1 MLWVWRERGYFHFFE
16 GFALNRLKMSEKIK
30 PGIYQHYKGPL
41 YKVMRCAQHS
51 ETEEW
56 LVYYQALYGEYG
68 YWVRPLEMF
77 IESVTWEG
85 QEVPR
90 FKLMKED

>member
-1 MLWVWRERGYFHFFE
+1 M
-16 GFALNRLKMSEKIK
+16 IK
-30 PGIYQHYKGPL
+30 LGIYKHYKGPL
-41 YKVMRCAQHS
+41 YKVIGCAQHS

-77 IESVTWEG
+77 KETVEFDG
-85 QEVPR
+85 QVKAR
-90 FKLMKED
+90 FELIKAD

>member
-1 MLWVWRERGYFHFFE
+1 M
-16 GFALNRLKMSEKIK
+16 IK
-30 PGIYQHYKGPL
+30 PGIYKHYKGAL
-41 YKVMRCAQHS
+41 YKVMGSAQHS

-77 IESVTWEG
+77 NQSVTVDG
-85 QEVPR
+85 VSRLR
-90 FKLMKED
+90 FEMLKED

>member
-1 MLWVWRERGYFHFFE
+1 MLKKVERKLSLF
-16 GFALNRLKMSEKIK
+16 LCQMSEVFMIK
-30 PGIYQHYKGPL
+30 PGIYKHYKGAL
-41 YKVMRCAQHS
+41 YKVMGSAQHS

-77 IESVTWEG
+77 NQSVIVDG
-85 QEVPR
+85 VSRLR
-90 FKLMKED
+90 FEMLKED

>member
-1 MLWVWRERGYFHFFE
+1 M
-16 GFALNRLKMSEKIK
+16 IK
-30 PGIYQHYKGPL
+30 AGIYRHYKGAL
-41 YKVMRCAQHS
+41 YKVIGSARHS

-77 IESVTWEG
+77 CENVGVDGVTTK
-85 QEVPR
+85 R
-90 FKLMKED
+90 FLMLKED